1 MKLLRSMS
9 LRVKTIMIAMV
20 TSSLALTISGMFFS
34 LYDYQNAHQKADQE
48 YKVIA
53 TILAD
58 RSKVSLEFLDK
69 VSATDNLASLDAHKA
84 ITLAC
89 L

>member
-58 RSKVSLEFLDK
+58 RSF
-69 VSATDNLASLDAHKA
+69 
-84 ITLAC
+84 
-89 L
+89 